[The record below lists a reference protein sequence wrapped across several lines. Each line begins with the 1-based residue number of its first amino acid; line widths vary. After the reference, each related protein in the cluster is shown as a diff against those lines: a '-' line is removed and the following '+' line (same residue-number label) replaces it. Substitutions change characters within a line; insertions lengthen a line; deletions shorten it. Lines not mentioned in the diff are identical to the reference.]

1 MTDIKAVAVEPKNLL
16 NPHNHALILLDHQ
29 SQMAFNVKS
38 IDIGSLRSNA
48 AILAET
54 GKAFGVPTIVS
65 TISRSDFAGP
75 VFPEIT
81 KVFPNTKEYI
91 NRTTSDAIE
100 DQNFVNAINA
110 TGKKRIVIAGL
121 WTSVC
126 LNGPVQGLLEQ
137 GFEVYVVADASGDM
151 SHEAHVMAMHRMIQS
166 GAVPITSTAY
176 LLELQRD
183 WERKETYPATME
195 ISQAH
200 AGAFGIGIQYA
211 YDMVHGNRG
220 IE

>member
-1 MTDIKAVAVEPKNLL
+1 MSQIKAVAVEPNNLL
-16 NPHNHALILLDHQ
+16 NPFDHFLVLLDHQ
-29 SQMAFNVKS
+29 GQMAFNVKS
-38 IDIGSLRSNA
+38 ISINELRANV

-54 GKAFGVPTIVS
+54 GKAFKVPTIIS

-75 VFPEIT
+75 VFPEVSA
-81 KVFPNTKEYI
+81 VFPDTKTYI

-100 DQNFVNAINA
+100 DQNFVDAINA
-110 TGKKRIVIAGL
+110 TGRNRVVIAGL

-151 SHEAHVMAMHRMIQS
+151 SEEAHAMAMQRMIQA
-166 GAVPITSTAY
+166 GARPITSVTY

-195 ISQAH
+195 ISQKH

-211 YDMVHGNRG
+211 YDMVHGDRG
-220 IE
+220 L